1 MSSHQVVLQYVGLR
15 RLSISSH
22 QVVLQY
28 VNYKEVIYKFSSH
41 RFTVCKL

>member
-1 MSSHQVVLQYVGLR
+1 MSSHQVVLQYVGVR

-28 VNYKEVIYKFSSH
+28 VGVRRLSISSH
-41 RFTVCKL
+41 QIVTVCKL